1 MGADMGLVKKIVCI
15 LAACIQIIV
24 AAACFYQYDWNAD
37 VHYDTSIDSGWA
49 PPKHYDKWDPKDPDD
64 RRNYTWVNY
73 GYFIQFS
80 LFMFG
85 LIALIFAIIEI
96 GLFIVPQFFEFANS
110 MVLRGVVYILVGIA
124 VLGAANDLGI
134 AAGSMSIIIGAVML
148 ILGFI
153 ETGFNCKK

>member
-15 LAACIQIIV
+15 LAACVQIIV
-24 AAACFYQYDWNAD
+24 GAACFYQYDYNGE
-37 VHYDTSIDSGWA
+37 SGKLHSGYE
-49 PPKHYDKWDPKDPDD
+49 PPKHGHD
-64 RRNYTWVNY
+64 RDHWYGWVNSH
-73 GYFIQFS
+73 YFIQFS

-85 LIALIFAIIEI
+85 LIGLIFAVIEI

-110 MVLRGVVYILVGIA
+110 MVLRGVVYVLVGIA

-153 ETGFNCKK
+153 ETGLNCKK